1 MPATATATRRPR
13 IGVDF
18 HTFDGKFQGSRSHLL
33 GLYREVIGLAPDVD
47 FYFLLAEPERLLREE
62 PAFRAPNVRLVEM
75 PHRPALWRLGWQL
88 AQAQRKLGL
97 DLLHVQ
103 YRLPFVPAGPCACTI
118 HDVLF
123 ETHPTHFPSRM
134 RRFLRWTGQRAVRSA
149 ALLYTVSDYSRRA
162 IAELYQV
169 ARERIE
175 VTTNGVDAVRFRPGH
190 DGSAL
195 VRALGLLPGGYV
207 CTVGRIEPRKNHMAL
222 LRAYALLPTPRPPL
236 VVVGQRDPF
245 YDVQAVF
252 DEVQR
257 LGLNEDVRFLEQ
269 VSDTQLPALLRHAQL
284 FVYPSLAEGF
294 GMPVLEAMASG
305 VAVITSNTTSLP
317 EVAGQA
323 GLTVDPHDPHE
334 IAAAILCLLA
344 DPVRRAALVQR
355 GLEQAARF
363 HWRASA
369 EVLVNSYRRFLSQ
382 PAPRAE
388 ALAV

>member
-1 MPATATATRRPR
+1 MSVTAPRRPR

-33 GLYREVIGLAPDVD
+33 GLYREAIAMAPDID
-47 FYFLLAEPERLLREE
+47 FYFLLGEPARLLREE

-88 AQAQRKLGL
+88 AQAQRRLGL

-103 YRLPFVPAGPCACTI
+103 YRLPFVPMGPCACTI

-123 ETHPTHFPSRM
+123 ETHPEHFPSRM
-134 RRFLRWTGQRAVRSA
+134 RRFLRWTGQRAVQAA
-149 ALLYTVSDYSRRA
+149 ALLYTVSDYSRDA
-162 IAELYQV
+162 MAQLYGV
-169 ARERIE
+169 APERIE

-190 DGSAL
+190 DGLAL
-195 VRALGLLPGGYV
+195 VRALDLTPGGYV
-207 CTVGRIEPRKNHMAL
+207 CTVGRIEPRKNHLGL
-222 LRAYALLPTPRPPL
+222 LQAYALLPTPRPPL
-236 VVVGQRDPF
+236 VIIGQRDPD
-245 YDVQAVF
+245 YDVQAIF
-252 DEVQR
+252 DAVQR
-257 LGLNEDVRFLEQ
+257 LGLSEDVRFLEQ

-323 GLTVDPHDPHE
+323 GLTVDPHNPHE
-334 IAAAILCLLA
+334 LAAAILCLLA
-344 DPVRRAALVQR
+344 DPARRAALVQR
-355 GLEQAARF
+355 GLNQAARF

-369 EVLVNSYRRFLSQ
+369 EVLVGSYRAWL
-382 PAPRAE
+382 ARAGQGVR
-388 ALAV
+388 ALAA